1 MMKRTLKT
9 TMAIVTALCFG
20 LSCTAMAYAAGGES
34 EWGLIPE
41 GYVLFV
47 PSPRSTVTVEAAPNS
62 GKEPQETPRTSPL
75 DKLPAVS
82 DPAED
87 TPSESEA
94 EEDGCAY
101 TLEEFAA
108 VHFAEINRIREEY
121 GLPLL
126 ESDPTLTVMA
136 QERIEEY
143 RWGHKRADGS
153 QWYTI
158 FEEYE
163 SGLRAAGENWI
174 SSGSDPYAQMEAFM
188 RSDGHSA
195 NILNEDAAYV
205 GIGVRWNDE
214 KTAISVVQLFAK

>member
-1 MMKRTLKT
+1 MMKRMLKT
-9 TMAIVTALCFG
+9 TMAITTALCCRLF
-20 LSCTAMAYAAGGES
+20 CTAMAYAAEDES

-47 PSPRSTVTVEAAPNS
+47 PSPRSTVTVETAPNS
-62 GKEPQETPRTSPL
+62 GKEPQETPPTSPA

-82 DPAED
+82 APAED

-94 EEDGCAY
+94 KEDGCAY

-108 VHFAEINRIREEY
+108 VHFAEINRIREEH

-126 ESDPTLTVMA
+126 ESDPTLTEMA
-136 QERIEEY
+136 QERIGEY

-153 QWYTI
+153 LWYTI
-158 FEEYE
+158 FEEYD

-174 SSGSDPYAQMEAFM
+174 SSGSDPYSQIEAFM
-188 RSDGHSA
+188 RSEGHSA
-195 NILNEDAAYV
+195 NVLSQDAVYV
-205 GIGVRWNDE
+205 GIGVQWNE
-214 KTAISVVQLFAK
+214 EQTAISVVQLFAK